1 MTINPYEILGLDE
14 TATEGKIKKTY
25 RSLSKKVHPDQGGSH
40 EKFLELRRA
49 YTVLSDSDRRNHY
62 DATGEIDEEG
72 TTLFQDQVVGEIAK
86 LFELFLKNNQTFEK
100 EVDIIGS
107 MRQVV
112 ENNLSEKRQTR
123 VRMEDYREKILG
135 LAKRISREGEEPNL
149 FTGILKNKEK
159 ELDEMIAEREKASR
173 LLIAINEELA
183 SYTCL
188 TEMVQVFNAI
198 WSGNTTSGA
207 TTGTGTLY

>member
-14 TATEGKIKKTY
+14 TATEAKIKKTY
-25 RSLSKKVHPDQGGSH
+25 RSLSKKVHPDKGGSH

-49 YTVLSDSDRRNHY
+49 YTVLSDSDRRKHY
-62 DATGEIDEEG
+62 DATGEIDEKG

-86 LFELFLKNNQTFEK
+86 LFELFLKNNQTFKE

-107 MRQVV
+107 MRLVV
-112 ENNLSEKRQTR
+112 QNNLSETSQTR
-123 VRMEDYREKILG
+123 VKMEDYRGKIVG

-149 FTGILKNKEK
+149 FTGMLENKKK
-159 ELDEMIAEREKASR
+159 ELDGMIAEREKGAR
-173 LLIAINEELA
+173 LLVAMDEELA

-188 TEMVQVFNAI
+188 TEMVQVYNAI
-198 WSGNTTSGA
+198 WSGHATSGA
-207 TTGTGTLY
+207 TTNASVNY